1 MIRFLA
7 IRNLAVI
14 ESVAVDFEHS
24 FNILTGET
32 GAGKSILVEAVGLLL
47 GGRATQD
54 LIRTGEDIAT
64 VEAIFETEDG
74 SELIVRR
81 EITSQG
87 RSRAF
92 INGAL
97 ATAAA
102 LKDLSNRLVELHGQ
116 HEHQQLLDP
125 TQHLALLDTWA
136 GLGASRSRVSDA
148 FSTVRGLREHLDR
161 LRMDDRERSARLD
174 LVEFQLNELRQA
186 NLQAGEDETLAAD
199 RQLLRS
205 ADTIQQLC
213 GESYAELYDNED
225 AALSLLGHVW
235 KRVGALAAID
245 PRFAPYLDA
254 SDRIKAELEDLA
266 FTLRDFADGID
277 TSPGRLQQ
285 VEDRLAL
292 IERLKRKHGGS
303 LDAAIGHRD
312 RLAAEHEA
320 LTGGQSSLAEIEQQL
335 GDAGRAFLAAA
346 KTLSVARRTASTKFA
361 RAIESELADLAME
374 NTRFEVRLVTSEA
387 EGEWTDAGIDTGEF
401 FLSPNIGE
409 DLRPLARIVSG
420 GELSRVMLALKTL
433 SALAEGGR
441 EASTSAKA
449 MVDESANTPRSQTLI
464 FDEVDAGIG
473 GRVATV
479 VGQKLASLGH
489 RYQVLCITHLPQIAA
504 CGGTHFLIEKRSHNR
519 RTMTSVS
526 RLNGDERVAE
536 IARMMGG
543 TAAGD
548 KALASARELLDQL
561 GPQTAQ
567 VVRMESGAKGESER
581 RKSSQKARKPL
592 GSQAAQNH

>member
-14 ESVAVDFEHS
+14 ESVAVDFEQS

-54 LIRTGEDIAT
+54 LIRTGEDVAT

-125 TQHLALLDTWA
+125 TQHLALLDSWA
-136 GLGASRSRVSDA
+136 GLDAARAQVSSA
-148 FSTVRGLREHLDR
+148 FATVRRLREQLDR
-161 LRMDDRERSARLD
+161 LRMDDRERAARLD
-174 LVEFQLNELRQA
+174 LVEFQLNELQKA
-186 NLQAGEDETLAAD
+186 SLVAGEDETLAAD

-205 ADTIQQLC
+205 ADTIQRLC
-213 GESYAELYDNED
+213 GESYAELYDNE
-225 AALSLLGHVW
+225 ASALTALGHVW
-235 KRVGALAAID
+235 KRVGELAAID

-254 SDRIKAELEDLA
+254 RDGIKAQLEDLA

-277 TSPGRLQQ
+277 ASPGRLQQ
-285 VEDRLAL
+285 VEDRLAM

-303 LDAAIGHRD
+303 LEEAIVHRD
-312 RLAAEHEA
+312 RLAAEHQA
-320 LTGGQSSLAEIEQQL
+320 LTGGQSSLAEVEQQL

-346 KTLSVARRTASTKFA
+346 KKLSEARRTAASKFA
-361 RAIESELADLAME
+361 RAIEGELAELAME
-374 NTRFEVRLVTSEA
+374 RTRFEARLMTSEV
-387 EGEWTDAGIDTGEF
+387 EEQWTDAGIDAGEF
-401 FLSPNIGE
+401 FLSPNVGE

-433 SALAEGGR
+433 SANATADVRRAGVGP
-441 EASTSAKA
+441 AK
-449 MVDESANTPRSQTLI
+449 TLI

-479 VGQKLASLGH
+479 VGQKLASLGD
-489 RYQVLCITHLPQIAA
+489 RFQVLCITHLPQIAA
-504 CGGTHFLIEKRSHNR
+504 CGRTHFLIEKRSNGR

-526 RLNGDERVAE
+526 QLKGDERAAE

-543 TAAGD
+543 AAAGE
-548 KALASARELLDQL
+548 KAMESARELLD
-561 GPQTAQ
+561 GSGTKG
-567 VVRMESGAKGESER
+567 ESTDYAGYAERRTEAKGESER
-581 RKSSQKARKPL
+581 RKSGVSAKTQHPGPKTRK
-592 GSQAAQNH
+592 Q

>member
-14 ESVAVDFEHS
+14 ESVSVDFEHS

-47 GGRATQD
+47 GGRAAQD
-54 LIRTGEDIAT
+54 LIRTGEDVAT

-74 SELIVRR
+74 RELIVRR

-125 TQHLALLDTWA
+125 TQHLALLDSWA
-136 GLGASRSRVSDA
+136 GLDASRAQVSSA
-148 FSTVRGLREHLDR
+148 FAIVRGLREQLDR
-161 LRMDDRERSARLD
+161 LRMDDRERAARLD
-174 LVEFQLNELRQA
+174 LVEFQLNELRKA
-186 NLQAGEDETLAAD
+186 NLVAGEDETLAAD

-205 ADTIQQLC
+205 ADTIQRLC
-213 GESYAELYDNED
+213 GEGYAELYDNE
-225 AALSLLGHVW
+225 ASALTALGHVW
-235 KRVGALAAID
+235 KRVGELAAID

-254 SDRIKAELEDLA
+254 RDGIKAQLEDLA

-277 TSPGRLQQ
+277 ASPGRLQQ

-303 LDAAIGHRD
+303 LEEAIAHRD
-312 RLAAEHEA
+312 RLVAEHQA
-320 LTGGQSSLAEIEQQL
+320 LTGGQSSIAEIEQQL

-346 KTLSVARRTASTKFA
+346 RKLSEARRTAASKFA
-361 RAIESELADLAME
+361 RAIEGELAELAME
-374 NTRFEVRLVTSEA
+374 RTRFEARLVTSEA
-387 EGEWTDAGIDTGEF
+387 EGQWTDAGIDAGEF
-401 FLSPNIGE
+401 FLSPNVGE
-409 DLRPLARIVSG
+409 DLLPLARIVSG

-433 SALAEGGR
+433 SAMAAQDPGPKTQ
-441 EASTSAKA
+441 APSPK
-449 MVDESANTPRSQTLI
+449 TLI

-479 VGQKLASLGH
+479 VGQKLASLGD
-489 RYQVLCITHLPQIAA
+489 RFQVLCITHLPQIAA
-504 CGGTHFLIEKRSHNR
+504 CGRTHFLIEKRSNGR
-519 RTMTSVS
+519 RTRTSVS
-526 RLNGDERVAE
+526 QLKGDERVAE

-543 TAAGD
+543 AAAGE
-548 KALASARELLDQL
+548 KAMESARELLD
-561 GPQTAQ
+561 G
-567 VVRMESGAKGESER
+567 SGAKGESER
-581 RKSSQKARKPL
+581 RKSTRRP
-592 GSQAAQNH
+592 

>member
-14 ESVAVDFEHS
+14 ESVAVDFEQS

-54 LIRTGEDIAT
+54 LIRTGEDLAT

-125 TQHLALLDTWA
+125 TQHLALLDAWA
-136 GLGASRSRVSDA
+136 GLESSRA
-148 FSTVRGLREHLDR
+148 TVAAHFATVKRLREQLDR
-161 LRMDDRERSARLD
+161 LRMDDRERAARLD
-174 LVEFQLNELRQA
+174 LVEFQLNELQKA
-186 NLQAGEDETLAAD
+186 DLQPGEDESLAAE

-205 ADTIQQLC
+205 ADTIERLC
-213 GESYAELYDNED
+213 GESYAELYDNEG
-225 AALSLLGHVW
+225 AALTILGHVW
-235 KRVGALAAID
+235 KRVGELAAID
-245 PRFAPYLDA
+245 PRFAPHLEARDG
-254 SDRIKAELEDLA
+254 IKAQLEDLA
-266 FTLRDFADGID
+266 YMLRDFAGGLDA
-277 TSPGRLQQ
+277 SPGRLQH

-292 IERLKRKHGGS
+292 IERLKRKHGGT
-303 LDAAIGHRD
+303 LDDAIAHRD
-312 RLAAEHEA
+312 RLSAEHQA
-320 LTGGQSSLAEIEQQL
+320 LTGGESSIAEIEQQL
-335 GDAGRAFLAAA
+335 TEAGGRFLEAARALSDARHTAAP
-346 KTLSVARRTASTKFA
+346 KFA
-361 RAIESELADLAME
+361 RAIEGELGELAME
-374 NTRFEVRLVTSEA
+374 RTKFEVRLATAAA
-387 EGEWTDAGIDTGEF
+387 EGQWTEAGIDAGEF
-401 FLSPNIGE
+401 FLSPNVGE

-433 SALAEGGR
+433 SANALVRRGGSSVSAEAR
-441 EASTSAKA
+441 SAK
-449 MVDESANTPRSQTLI
+449 VGDPPVGSAKTLI

-479 VGQKLASLGH
+479 VGQKLQSLGD
-489 RYQVLCITHLPQIAA
+489 RFQVLCITHLPQIAA
-504 CGGTHFLIEKRSHNR
+504 HGRTHFLIEKRITGR
-519 RTMTSVS
+519 RTVTNVTS
-526 RLNGDERVAE
+526 LDGDARVAE

-543 TAAGD
+543 AAAGD
-548 KALASARELLDQL
+548 KAMDSARELLAHTRPPHAGQRSA
-561 GPQTAQ
+561 GPP
-567 VVRMESGAKGESER
+567 GAKGESER
-581 RKSSQKARKPL
+581 RKRK
-592 GSQAAQNH
+592 S

>member
-1 MIRFLA
+1 MIRYLA

-14 ESVAVDFEHS
+14 ESVAVDFEQS

-54 LIRTGEDIAT
+54 LIRTGEDVAT

-125 TQHLALLDTWA
+125 SQHLALLDAWT
-136 GLGASRSRVSDA
+136 GLDA
-148 FSTVRGLREHLDR
+148 ARQDVAAAFAQVRTHREHLDR
-161 LRMDDRERSARLD
+161 LRMDDRERAARLD
-174 LVEFQLNELRQA
+174 LVEFQLGELQKA
-186 NLQAGEDETLAAD
+186 NLQAGEDETLGAE

-205 ADTIQQLC
+205 ADTIQRLC
-213 GESYAELYDNED
+213 SESYAELYDTED
-225 AALSLLGHVW
+225 AALVALGRIW
-235 KRVGALAAID
+235 KRVGELAAID

-254 SDRIKAELEDLA
+254 RDGIKAQLEDLA
-266 FTLRDFADGID
+266 FTLRDFTDSID
-277 TSPGRLQQ
+277 ASPGRLQQ

-292 IERLKRKHGGS
+292 IERLKRKHGGT
-303 LDAAIGHRD
+303 LEEAIAYRD
-312 RLAAEHEA
+312 RLAAEHKA
-320 LTGGQSSLAEIEQQL
+320 LTGGQSTVAEIEQQL
-335 GDAGRAFLAAA
+335 EAAGRAFLAAA
-346 KTLSVARRTASTKFA
+346 KRLSASRREAAPKFA
-361 RAIESELADLAME
+361 KQVEAQLAELAME
-374 NTRFEVRLVTSEA
+374 RTRFEVRLATSEA
-387 EGEWTDAGIDTGEF
+387 ESSWTDAGIDSGEL
-401 FLSPNIGE
+401 FLSPNVGE

-433 SALAEGGR
+433 AATGGDT
-441 EASTSAKA
+441 SDGVSSAK
-449 MVDESANTPRSQTLI
+449 TLI

-479 VGQKLASLGH
+479 VGQKLASLGD
-489 RYQVLCITHLPQIAA
+489 RFQVLCITHLPQIAA
-504 CGGTHFLIEKRSHNR
+504 CGRSHFLIEKRVQGR
-519 RTMTSVS
+519 RTVTSVN
-526 RLNGDERVAE
+526 RLTAEDRVEE

-543 TAAGD
+543 AAAGE
-548 KALASARELLDQL
+548 KALESARELLDNT
-561 GPQTAQ
+561 GAK
-567 VVRMESGAKGESER
+567 AKGER
-581 RKSSQKARKPL
+581 RKRK
-592 GSQAAQNH
+592 S

>member
-1 MIRFLA
+1 MIRYLA

-14 ESVAVDFEHS
+14 ESVAVDFEQS
-24 FNILTGET
+24 FNTLTGET

-54 LIRTGEDIAT
+54 LIRTGEDVAT

-136 GLGASRSRVSDA
+136 SLDATRAQVSASFTRVRS
-148 FSTVRGLREHLDR
+148 LREQLDR
-161 LRMDDRERSARLD
+161 LRMDDRERAARLD
-174 LVEFQLNELRQA
+174 LVEFQLNELKKA
-186 NLQAGEDETLAAD
+186 NLQTGEDETLTAD

-205 ADTIQQLC
+205 ADTIQRLC
-213 GESYAELYDNED
+213 GESYAELYDSEH
-225 AALSLLGHVW
+225 AALVQLGHIW
-235 KRVGALAAID
+235 KRVGELAAID

-254 SDRIKAELEDLA
+254 RDAIKAQLEDLA

-277 TSPGRLQQ
+277 ASPARLQE

-292 IERLKRKHGGS
+292 IERLKRKHGGT
-303 LDAAIGHRD
+303 LEEAIAHRD
-312 RLAAEHEA
+312 RLAAEHAA
-320 LTGGQSSLAEIEQQL
+320 LTGGQSTVAEIEQQL
-335 GDAGRAFLAAA
+335 GEAGKAFLTGAR
-346 KTLSVARRTASTKFA
+346 TLSASRRDAAPKFGKQ
-361 RAIESELADLAME
+361 IEGELAELAME
-374 NTRFEVRLVTSEA
+374 KTTFEVRLTTSESDA
-387 EGEWTDAGIDTGEF
+387 HWTDAGIDSGEF
-401 FLSPNIGE
+401 FLSPNVGE
-409 DLRPLARIVSG
+409 DVRPLAKIVSG
-420 GELSRVMLALKTL
+420 GELSRIMLALKTIAADA
-433 SALAEGGR
+433 SARAQARGLQ
-441 EASTSAKA
+441 TNFTK
-449 MVDESANTPRSQTLI
+449 TLI

-479 VGQKLASLGH
+479 VGQKLASLGD
-489 RYQVLCITHLPQIAA
+489 RFQVLCITHLPQIAA
-504 CGGTHFLIEKRSHNR
+504 CGRSHFLIEKRVQGR
-519 RTMTSVS
+519 RTVTSVA
-526 RLNGDERVAE
+526 RLDGEDRVAE

-543 TAAGD
+543 SAAGE
-548 KALASARELLDQL
+548 KALESARELLD
-561 GPQTAQ
+561 TTK
-567 VVRMESGAKGESER
+567 AKGESER
-581 RKSSQKARKPL
+581 RKSPQKSQKSRK
-592 GSQAAQNH
+592 

>member
-14 ESVAVDFEHS
+14 ESVAVDFEQS

-54 LIRTGEDIAT
+54 LIRTGEDLAT

-102 LKDLSNRLVELHGQ
+102 LKDLANRLVELHGQ

-125 TQHLALLDTWA
+125 AQHLALLDGWA
-136 GLGASRSRVSDA
+136 ELAVERARVAGAFVA
-148 FSTVRGLREHLDR
+148 VHGLREQLDR

-174 LVEFQLNELRQA
+174 LVEFQLGELQRA
-186 NLQAGEDETLAAD
+186 NLQPGEDETLNAE

-205 ADTIQQLC
+205 ADTIQRLC
-213 GESYAELYDNED
+213 SESYAELYDDET
-225 AALSLLGHVW
+225 AALTALGRIW
-235 KRVGALAAID
+235 KRVGELAAID
-245 PRFAPYLDA
+245 PRFAPHLDA
-254 SDRIKAELEDLA
+254 RDDIKAQLEDLA
-266 FTLRDFADGID
+266 FTLRDVVDGLD
-277 TSPGRLQQ
+277 ASPGRLQH

-292 IERLKRKHGGS
+292 IDRLKRKHGGG
-303 LDAAIGHRD
+303 LDDAIAHRE
-312 RLAAEHEA
+312 RLAAEHKA
-320 LTGGQSSLAEIEQQL
+320 LTGGDSSVAEIQQQL
-335 GDAGRAFLAAA
+335 ADAGGAFLASARM
-346 KTLSVARRTASTKFA
+346 LSAARRAAAPKFA
-361 RAIESELADLAME
+361 RAIEAELAGLAME
-374 NTRFEVRLVTSEA
+374 RTKFEVRLATSET
-387 EGEWTDAGIDTGEF
+387 EGQWTEAGIDTGEF
-401 FLSPNIGE
+401 FLSPNVGE
-409 DLRPLARIVSG
+409 ELRPLARIVSG

-433 SALAEGGR
+433 SAMAGATGR
-441 EASTSAKA
+441 GAGSSDAAK
-449 MVDESANTPRSQTLI
+449 TLI

-479 VGQKLASLGH
+479 VGQKLASLGE
-489 RYQVLCITHLPQIAA
+489 RFQVLCITHLPQIAS
-504 CGGTHFLIEKRSHNR
+504 CGRTHFLIEKRVQGR
-519 RTMTSVS
+519 RTVTSVTE
-526 RLNGDERVAE
+526 LEGEERVAE

-543 TAAGD
+543 AAAGE
-548 KALASARELLDQL
+548 KAMAGARELLDAARTNAK
-561 GPQTAQ
+561 GA
-567 VVRMESGAKGESER
+567 SGNYTDSRRAKVGGESER
-581 RKSSQKARKPL
+581 RKRK
-592 GSQAAQNH
+592 S